1 MAFVKCSTYKA
12 DQAEQNNR
20 LDALEACCE
29 SNSTK
34 NDAQDKEIEALKQ
47 AVADNA
53 QANSDKDSEQD
64 NAIEALQQQLKQ
76 AEDTNNVQEEQLK
89 NLEQCCSENKQNS
102 EALDAKLAKLANL
115 DSSLQIN
122 ENGIGV
128 RISQL
133 ENNVLQ
139 LKEDGLFMSNNPNDY
154 YQSFHIHAAQGNDE
168 TGDGSK
174 ERPYR
179 TVDKALS
186 VMKNIPS
193 YVDLFLYKGLTYD
206 AGGNYYNRF
215 KTFCNISIHAYD
227 EATPS
232 AHGVSGYPYVTS
244 TNAYYRGHIA
254 KSYPRPTLRFK
265 TKVEHELRS
274 VSRPSI
280 MANKIA
286 AFGIALLVDDRVDND
301 ITEYSGNFSGCLEA
315 ISTVELLGCTLEW
328 IAPSHISTSGVAA
341 YRTDVLL
348 RGEILWI
355 NSLLK
360 TDLTAGQYKT
370 GLVSS
375 SFTQSF
381 RAIDW
386 HGANLE
392 GYGEAPNYE
401 TLTGSFEGVTQNI
414 KPDVIASNGSAF
426 VNGVTFNFNIN
437 G

>member
-12 DQAEQNNR
+12 DQTEQNNR

-47 AVADNA
+47 AVAYNA

-76 AEDTNNVQEEQLK
+76 AENTNNAQEEQLK

-102 EALDAKLAKLANL
+102 EALDAKLANL

-154 YQSFHIHAAQGNDE
+154 YQSFHVHAAQGNDE

-206 AGGNYYNRF
+206 AGGNYYNRY
-215 KTFCNISIHAYD
+215 KTFCNINIHAYD

-244 TNAYYRGHIA
+244 TNAYYRGHVA

-274 VSRPSI
+274 VARPSI

-315 ISTVELLGCTLEW
+315 ISTVELFGCTLEW
-328 IAPSHISTSGVAA
+328 IAPNHISTSGVAA

-348 RGEILWI
+348 RGEIRWI

-360 TDLTAGQYKT
+360 TNLTAGQYKT

-375 SFTQSF
+375 SFTSEF

-426 VNGVTFNFNIN
+426 VNGVAFNWNLN